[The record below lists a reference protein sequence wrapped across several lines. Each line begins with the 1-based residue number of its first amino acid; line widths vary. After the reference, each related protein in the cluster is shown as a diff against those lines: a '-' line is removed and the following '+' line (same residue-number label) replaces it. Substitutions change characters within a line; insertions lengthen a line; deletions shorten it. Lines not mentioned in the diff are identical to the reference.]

1 MVYAQGQVAL
11 YQMQKSIPQAN
22 YVNPAFSPK
31 SKIIIGLP
39 LISSTYIAV
48 EGPIGLNDILSPGN
62 GDSLKLDTDAILD
75 ALNTNNQVDIQGSA
89 SLLFLGLNLKNSF
102 MTLSFNSRIDGGFS
116 FPGSALEL
124 IITGPNSDQTG
135 SKTIKLNDFDLKA
148 SAFNELAFSYNRE
161 LNDKLVVGGKVKY
174 LQGLVNL
181 NLDGLNGQITT
192 NIDSI
197 NISSNPW
204 SFQTSGLDTIGNA
217 SSGYFLFQ
225 NKNVGFAFDF
235 GAQYKIN
242 DNIKVS
248 ASVLDLGSI
257 TWKEDVKTYEFD
269 AVDYT
274 FDGFDFLEIVK
285 DDGTVDDS
293 ILDQELDSLETALDP
308 TELEGGQ
315 YKTPLT
321 GKFYLG
327 GTYSLMEMHTF
338 GAIFYGKVFKSRLVP
353 AMALT
358 YNIALGE
365 ILDLGVSASYRNKT
379 FGNFGVGL
387 SVKGGPI
394 QLYALGENFESLFYP
409 SRARTVGIRGGLVLS
424 LGKTPAKSFD

>member
-1 MVYAQGQVAL
+1 VVYSQGQVIL

-31 SKIIIGLP
+31 SKIIVGLP
-39 LISSTYIAV
+39 VISSTYISFQ
-48 EGPIGLNDILSPGN
+48 GPLALKDILTPGT

-75 ALNTNNQVDIQGSA
+75 ALGTNNRLAIRGS
-89 SLLFLGLNLKNSF
+89 SNLLFLGLNRKNSF
-102 MTLSFNSRIDGGFS
+102 MTLSFNSRVNGAFT

-124 IITGPNSDQTG
+124 IITGPDSDPTG
-135 SKTIKLNDFDLKA
+135 SKAIKLEDFNLRA
-148 SAFNELAFSYNRE
+148 SVFNELAFSYNRE
-161 LNDKLVVGGKVKY
+161 ITDKLVVGGKVKY
-174 LQGLVNL
+174 LQGIVNV

-197 NISSNPW
+197 NITSNPW
-204 SFQTSGLDTIGNA
+204 SLQTSGLDTLENA
-217 SSGYFLFQ
+217 NTGYFLFK

-242 DNIKVS
+242 DNIKIS

-257 TWKEDVKTYEFD
+257 TWKDDVKSIDFG
-269 AVDYT
+269 AADYT
-274 FDGFDFLEIVK
+274 FDGFDFLDIVK

-293 ILDQELDSLETALDP
+293 ILDQELDSLESTFDP
-308 TELEGGQ
+308 TEVEGGQ

-321 GKFYLG
+321 GRFYLG
-327 GTYSLMEMHTF
+327 GTYELMDMHTF
-338 GAIFYGKVFKSRLVP
+338 GAIFYGEFFKSRLTP

-358 YNIALGE
+358 YNIALGK

-379 FGNFGVGL
+379 FGNFGLGL
-387 SVKGGPI
+387 SVKAGPV

-409 SRARTVGIRGGLVLS
+409 ARVRTVGIRGGLVLA
-424 LGKTPAKSFD
+424 LGKAPSKGFE